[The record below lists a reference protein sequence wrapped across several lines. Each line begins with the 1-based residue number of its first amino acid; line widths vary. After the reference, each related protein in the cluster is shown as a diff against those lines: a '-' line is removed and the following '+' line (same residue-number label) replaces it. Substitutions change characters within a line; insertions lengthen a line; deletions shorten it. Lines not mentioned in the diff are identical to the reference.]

1 MHMLLYAVTRTR
13 AHMHAQT
20 HRQLTQSISLPTPK
34 ADLDNK
40 ISRHICS
47 KFSNNIGIEHWT
59 D

>member
-1 MHMLLYAVTRTR
+1 MHMLLHAVTRTR

-20 HRQLTQSISLPTPK
+20 QRQHTQSISHTTPK